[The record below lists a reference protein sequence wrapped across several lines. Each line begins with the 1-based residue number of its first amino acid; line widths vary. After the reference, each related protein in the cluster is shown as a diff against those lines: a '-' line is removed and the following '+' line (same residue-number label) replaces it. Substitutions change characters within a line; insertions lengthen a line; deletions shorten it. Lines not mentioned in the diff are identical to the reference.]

1 MKSLSDLVNEMTDL
15 RIRFNEVMG
24 FKTINRD
31 PKFNEWRGQVLLLL
45 QKMRNSDYRE
55 YVDHIISSLEG
66 MNGHN
71 DVQIFND
78 VEGRLKALTQSD
90 ETKSQVRLKKGTVIS
105 TAFSNYKLVS
115 QVGQGGNGT
124 VWEAVDESNRQVA
137 IKLLDRGDVR
147 KTKRFKNEA
156 VFCMKHEHKNIVPVT
171 DYGAIGEEYSFYVMP
186 LYQTTLRQRINQG
199 LDGATALSIFIG
211 IIEGLKF
218 AHDNKVIH
226 RDIKPENILFL
237 KDSDEPVIADFGIA
251 HFSEEELATVV
262 KTKQGARM
270 ANFRYAAPEQK
281 DLSDHI
287 GPQADLYA
295 AGLILNEMFTKEVPS
310 ALEYKTIGSV
320 APEYAYLDYIFEGL
334 YIQDPEKRL
343 YPETKLLTELEVRAA
358 NQARQKE
365 KEEINEAI
373 TRAIAPEKYSV
384 SVNQIEFS
392 NNRLFFKLDNDL
404 PANWSEYL
412 SGKYFLISYIEGYD
426 QGRLLMIDS
435 RNLAMSLYGGE
446 DAQLIRQ
453 IAEHVKTWVKNIGA
467 AHAQVMA
474 KEAIAE
480 QKRKEAERQEKL
492 ERLEREA
499 EINSALADL

>member
-1 MKSLSDLVNEMTDL
+1 MSSQLSALIEEIPKL
-15 RIRFNEVMG
+15 EERFETMAG
-24 FKTINRD
+24 GISIIYRD
-31 PKFNEWRGQVLLLL
+31 RQFNEWRGRVLFLLDSMPKTGFTNTISTL
-45 QKMRNSDYRE
+45 LNS
-55 YVDHIISSLEG
+55 

-71 DVQIFND
+71 DVETFYR
-78 VEGRLKALTQSD
+78 VTGMLKAMNQSD

-124 VWEAVDESNRQVA
+124 VWEVVDESNRQVA

-251 HFSEEELATVV
+251 HFSEDELATAIE
-262 KTKQGARM
+262 TKQSERM
-270 ANFRYAAPEQK
+270 ANFQYAAPEQRQRGAAV
-281 DLSDHI
+281 

-310 ALEYKTIGSV
+310 ALEYKKIESV

-365 KEEINEAI
+365 KEIISKAVI
-373 TRAIAPEKYSV
+373 KAVTPEDYSV
-384 SVNQIEFS
+384 SVRKTSFS
-392 NNRLFFKLDNDL
+392 NNRLFFELDNDF
-404 PANWSEYL
+404 PEDWPRYL
-412 SGKYFLISYIEGYD
+412 SGGYFAVSCVIGYD
-426 QGRLLMIDS
+426 TNRLLMIDS
-435 RNLAMSLYGGE
+435 RNLVMSLYGGE

>member
-1 MKSLSDLVNEMTDL
+1 MKKLADLVSEIPEVETHFSEGFGIKTIHRNP
-15 RIRFNEVMG
+15 RFNDWKAE
-24 FKTINRD
+24 
-31 PKFNEWRGQVLLLL
+31 VLLLL
-45 QKMRNSDYRE
+45 NRMPKDDYVE
-55 YVDHIISSLEG
+55 SIITSLEG

-71 DVQIFND
+71 DVAVFYD
-78 VEGRLKALTQSD
+78 VAGKLKALSSNEVEESD
-90 ETKSQVRLKKGTVIS
+90 FSIKKGKVVS
-105 TAFSNYKLVS
+105 TAFSNYTLVS
-115 QVGQGGNGT
+115 QIGQGGNGI
-124 VWEAVDESNRQVA
+124 VWESVDEKNEKVA
-137 IKLLDRGDVR
+137 IKFLERNDVR
-147 KTKRFKNEA
+147 KAKRFKNEA
-156 VFCMKHEHKNIVPVT
+156 FFCMKNTHKNIVSVS
-171 DYGAIGEEYSFYVMP
+171 DFGVIGKEYSFYVMP
-186 LYQTTLRQRINQG
+186 LYQTTLRQRISQG
-199 LDGATALSIFIG
+199 MDGATALSVFIG

-218 AHDNKVIH
+218 AHDKKVIH

-251 HFSEEELATVV
+251 HFSEDELATAIE
-262 KTKQGARM
+262 TKKSERM
-270 ANFRYAAPEQK
+270 ANFHYAAPEQRQRGAAV
-281 DLSDHI
+281 

-365 KEEINEAI
+365 KEKISKAVINAV
-373 TRAIAPEKYSV
+373 TPEDYSV
-384 SVNQIEFS
+384 SVRKTSFS
-392 NNRLFFKLDNDL
+392 NNRLFFELDNDF
-404 PANWSEYL
+404 PKDWPRYL
-412 SGKYFLISYIEGYD
+412 SGGYFAVSCVIGYD
-426 QGRLLMIDS
+426 TNRLLMIDS
-435 RNLAMSLYGGE
+435 RNLVMSLYGGE